1 MKVLCINQKTLDALT
16 KALSTI
22 KDSLPNS
29 SINAL
34 EILNYPG
41 VLKQEEH
48 LQEKVDELILKD
60 FEKALD
66 ELVKTRQSEGSK
78 LKEALL
84 TRLDLVSK
92 QTDIVEKSLKV
103 LVVNERQRLK
113 DKIANFGV
121 DVDPQRI
128 EQEVALAA
136 QRSDV
141 EEEYDRL
148 RAHIKEVKAILD
160 KGWENINTLFEQ
172 GKIAAVINNTGKFID
187 YAKAGVNYGIAPLP
201 VNLDGKPLT
210 PFYSTYTYA
219 IPTRSNQKEMAQ
231 KFLAY
236 LNVPMTTYERYLH
249 TAELPTIND
258 VLNSNLVSNDD
269 FANAIFTQMHTSK
282 QISYDKFM
290 DFIWDPMNDALKKI
304 TIDGAEPS
312 KTLDEAVDNMF

>member
-1 MKVLCINQKTLDALT
+1 MANIKSMTGSASIADNNKIANLNIDISSVNSRYLEIFLKIPDNLRHLDSQLRALIQSKLSRGKLDCFINYNLNLDESLNINQKTLDALT

-141 EEEYDRL
+141 EE
-148 RAHIKEVKAILD
+148 
-160 KGWENINTLFEQ
+160 
-172 GKIAAVINNTGKFID
+172 
-187 YAKAGVNYGIAPLP
+187 
-201 VNLDGKPLT
+201 
-210 PFYSTYTYA
+210 
-219 IPTRSNQKEMAQ
+219 
-231 KFLAY
+231 
-236 LNVPMTTYERYLH
+236 
-249 TAELPTIND
+249 
-258 VLNSNLVSNDD
+258 
-269 FANAIFTQMHTSK
+269 
-282 QISYDKFM
+282 
-290 DFIWDPMNDALKKI
+290 
-304 TIDGAEPS
+304 
-312 KTLDEAVDNMF
+312 

>member
-1 MKVLCINQKTLDALT
+1 MANIKSMTGSASIADNNKIASLSIDISSVNSRYLEIFLKIPDNLRHLDSQLRALIQSKLSRGKLDCFINYNLNLDESLNINQKTLDALT

-160 KGWENINTLFEQ
+160 KGGICGKRLDFMMQEFNRETNTLAS
-172 GKIAAVINNTGKFID
+172 KAA
-187 YAKAGVNYGIAPLP
+187 
-201 VNLDGKPLT
+201 
-210 PFYSTYTYA
+210 
-219 IPTRSNQKEMAQ
+219 
-231 KFLAY
+231 
-236 LNVPMTTYERYLH
+236 
-249 TAELPTIND
+249 
-258 VLNSNLVSNDD
+258 
-269 FANAIFTQMHTSK
+269 
-282 QISYDKFM
+282 
-290 DFIWDPMNDALKKI
+290 
-304 TIDGAEPS
+304 
-312 KTLDEAVDNMF
+312 TLDITQVAIELKVLIEQMREQVQNIE

>member
-1 MKVLCINQKTLDALT
+1 MANIKSMTGSASIADNNKIANLNIDISSVNSRYLEIFLKIPDNLRHLDSQLRALIQSKLSRGKLDCFINYNLNLDESLNINQKTLDALT

-41 VLKQEEH
+41 VLNQEEH
-48 LQEKVDELILKD
+48 LPEKVDELILKD

-160 KGWENINTLFEQ
+160 KGGICGKRLDFMMQEFNRETNTLAS
-172 GKIAAVINNTGKFID
+172 KAA
-187 YAKAGVNYGIAPLP
+187 
-201 VNLDGKPLT
+201 
-210 PFYSTYTYA
+210 
-219 IPTRSNQKEMAQ
+219 
-231 KFLAY
+231 
-236 LNVPMTTYERYLH
+236 
-249 TAELPTIND
+249 
-258 VLNSNLVSNDD
+258 
-269 FANAIFTQMHTSK
+269 
-282 QISYDKFM
+282 
-290 DFIWDPMNDALKKI
+290 
-304 TIDGAEPS
+304 
-312 KTLDEAVDNMF
+312 TLDITQVAIELKVLIEQMREQVQNIE

>member
-1 MKVLCINQKTLDALT
+1 MANIKSMTGSASIADNNRIANLNMDISAVNSRYLEIFLKIPDNLRHLDSQLRALIQSKLSRGKLDCFINYNLNLDESLNINQKTLDALT

-160 KGWENINTLFEQ
+160 KGGICGKRLDFMMQEFNRETNTLAS
-172 GKIAAVINNTGKFID
+172 KAA
-187 YAKAGVNYGIAPLP
+187 
-201 VNLDGKPLT
+201 
-210 PFYSTYTYA
+210 
-219 IPTRSNQKEMAQ
+219 
-231 KFLAY
+231 
-236 LNVPMTTYERYLH
+236 
-249 TAELPTIND
+249 
-258 VLNSNLVSNDD
+258 
-269 FANAIFTQMHTSK
+269 
-282 QISYDKFM
+282 
-290 DFIWDPMNDALKKI
+290 
-304 TIDGAEPS
+304 
-312 KTLDEAVDNMF
+312 TLDITQVAIELKVLIEQMREQVQNIE

>member
-1 MKVLCINQKTLDALT
+1 MLKTVYFDAHHRH
-16 KALSTI
+16 KWQCFRI
-22 KDSLPNS
+22 R
-29 SINAL
+29 
-34 EILNYPG
+34 
-41 VLKQEEH
+41 
-48 LQEKVDELILKD
+48 
-60 FEKALD
+60 
-66 ELVKTRQSEGSK
+66 LV
-78 LKEALL
+78 
-84 TRLDLVSK
+84 
-92 QTDIVEKSLKV
+92 
-103 LVVNERQRLK
+103 
-113 DKIANFGV
+113 
-121 DVDPQRI
+121 
-128 EQEVALAA
+128 
-136 QRSDV
+136 
-141 EEEYDRL
+141 
-148 RAHIKEVKAILD
+148 D

-210 PFYSTYTYA
+210 PFYSTYNYA

>member
-1 MKVLCINQKTLDALT
+1 MSNIKSMTGSASISENNKIASLSIDISSVNSRYLEIFLKIPDNLRHLDSQLRALIQSKLSRGKLDCFINYNLNLDESLNINQKTLDALT

-160 KGWENINTLFEQ
+160 KGGICGKRLDFMMQEFNRETNTLAS
-172 GKIAAVINNTGKFID
+172 KAA
-187 YAKAGVNYGIAPLP
+187 
-201 VNLDGKPLT
+201 
-210 PFYSTYTYA
+210 
-219 IPTRSNQKEMAQ
+219 
-231 KFLAY
+231 
-236 LNVPMTTYERYLH
+236 
-249 TAELPTIND
+249 
-258 VLNSNLVSNDD
+258 
-269 FANAIFTQMHTSK
+269 
-282 QISYDKFM
+282 
-290 DFIWDPMNDALKKI
+290 
-304 TIDGAEPS
+304 
-312 KTLDEAVDNMF
+312 TLDITQVAIELKVLIEQMREQVQNIE

>member
-1 MKVLCINQKTLDALT
+1 MANIKSMTGSASIADNNKIANLNIDISSVNSRYLEIFLKIPDNLRHLDSQLRALIQSKLSRGKLDCFINYNLNLDESLNINQKTLDALT

-113 DKIANFGV
+113 V
-121 DVDPQRI
+121 D
-128 EQEVALAA
+128 
-136 QRSDV
+136 
-141 EEEYDRL
+141 
-148 RAHIKEVKAILD
+148 ILPLL
-160 KGWENINTLFEQ
+160 KQ
-172 GKIAAVINNTGKFID
+172 GD
-187 YAKAGVNYGIAPLP
+187 
-201 VNLDGKPLT
+201 
-210 PFYSTYTYA
+210 
-219 IPTRSNQKEMAQ
+219 
-231 KFLAY
+231 
-236 LNVPMTTYERYLH
+236 
-249 TAELPTIND
+249 
-258 VLNSNLVSNDD
+258 
-269 FANAIFTQMHTSK
+269 
-282 QISYDKFM
+282 SYRP
-290 DFIWDPMNDALKKI
+290 I
-304 TIDGAEPS
+304 
-312 KTLDEAVDNMF
+312 

>member
-1 MKVLCINQKTLDALT
+1 MANIKSMTGSASIADNNKIANLNIDISSVNSRYLEIFLKIPDNLRHLDSQLRALIQSKLSRGKLDCFINYNLNLDESLNINQKTLDALT

-103 LVVNERQRLK
+103 LVVNERHRLK

-160 KGWENINTLFEQ
+160 KGGICGKRLDFMMQEFNRETNTLAS
-172 GKIAAVINNTGKFID
+172 KAA
-187 YAKAGVNYGIAPLP
+187 
-201 VNLDGKPLT
+201 
-210 PFYSTYTYA
+210 
-219 IPTRSNQKEMAQ
+219 
-231 KFLAY
+231 
-236 LNVPMTTYERYLH
+236 
-249 TAELPTIND
+249 
-258 VLNSNLVSNDD
+258 
-269 FANAIFTQMHTSK
+269 
-282 QISYDKFM
+282 
-290 DFIWDPMNDALKKI
+290 
-304 TIDGAEPS
+304 
-312 KTLDEAVDNMF
+312 TLDITQVAIELKVLIEQMREQVQNIE

>member
-1 MKVLCINQKTLDALT
+1 MASVKSMTGSASISENNKIASLSIDISSVNSRYLEIFLKIPDKLRHLDSQLRALIQSKLSRGKLDCFINYNLNLDESLNINQKTLDALT

-160 KGWENINTLFEQ
+160 KGGICGKRLDFMMQEFNRETNTLAS
-172 GKIAAVINNTGKFID
+172 KAA
-187 YAKAGVNYGIAPLP
+187 
-201 VNLDGKPLT
+201 
-210 PFYSTYTYA
+210 
-219 IPTRSNQKEMAQ
+219 
-231 KFLAY
+231 
-236 LNVPMTTYERYLH
+236 
-249 TAELPTIND
+249 
-258 VLNSNLVSNDD
+258 
-269 FANAIFTQMHTSK
+269 
-282 QISYDKFM
+282 
-290 DFIWDPMNDALKKI
+290 
-304 TIDGAEPS
+304 
-312 KTLDEAVDNMF
+312 TLDITQVAIELKVLIEQMREQVQNIE

>member
-1 MKVLCINQKTLDALT
+1 MASVKSMTGSASISENNKIASLSIDISSVNSRYLEIFLKIPDNLRHLDSQLRALIQSKLSRGKLDCFINYNLNLDESLNINQKTLDALT

-160 KGWENINTLFEQ
+160 KGGICGKRLDFMMQEFNRETNTLAS
-172 GKIAAVINNTGKFID
+172 KAA
-187 YAKAGVNYGIAPLP
+187 
-201 VNLDGKPLT
+201 
-210 PFYSTYTYA
+210 
-219 IPTRSNQKEMAQ
+219 
-231 KFLAY
+231 
-236 LNVPMTTYERYLH
+236 
-249 TAELPTIND
+249 
-258 VLNSNLVSNDD
+258 
-269 FANAIFTQMHTSK
+269 
-282 QISYDKFM
+282 
-290 DFIWDPMNDALKKI
+290 
-304 TIDGAEPS
+304 
-312 KTLDEAVDNMF
+312 TLDITQVAIELKVLIEQMREQVQNIE

>member
-1 MKVLCINQKTLDALT
+1 MANIKSMTGSASIADNNKIANLNIDISSVNSRYLEIFLKIPDNLRHLDSQLRALIQSKLSRGKLDCFINYNLNLDESLNINQKTLDALT

-66 ELVKTRQSEGSK
+66 ELVKTHQSEGSK

-160 KGWENINTLFEQ
+160 KGGICGKRLDFMMQEFNRETNTLAS
-172 GKIAAVINNTGKFID
+172 KAA
-187 YAKAGVNYGIAPLP
+187 
-201 VNLDGKPLT
+201 
-210 PFYSTYTYA
+210 
-219 IPTRSNQKEMAQ
+219 
-231 KFLAY
+231 
-236 LNVPMTTYERYLH
+236 
-249 TAELPTIND
+249 
-258 VLNSNLVSNDD
+258 
-269 FANAIFTQMHTSK
+269 
-282 QISYDKFM
+282 
-290 DFIWDPMNDALKKI
+290 
-304 TIDGAEPS
+304 
-312 KTLDEAVDNMF
+312 TLDITQVAIELKVLIEQMREQVQNIE

>member
-1 MKVLCINQKTLDALT
+1 MANIKSMTGSASIADNNKIASLSIDISSVNSRYLEIFLKIPDNLRHLDSQLRALIQSKLSRGKLDCFINYNLNLDESLNINQKTLDALT

-160 KGWENINTLFEQ
+160 KGGICGKRLDFMMQEFNRETNTLAS
-172 GKIAAVINNTGKFID
+172 KAA
-187 YAKAGVNYGIAPLP
+187 
-201 VNLDGKPLT
+201 
-210 PFYSTYTYA
+210 
-219 IPTRSNQKEMAQ
+219 
-231 KFLAY
+231 
-236 LNVPMTTYERYLH
+236 
-249 TAELPTIND
+249 
-258 VLNSNLVSNDD
+258 
-269 FANAIFTQMHTSK
+269 
-282 QISYDKFM
+282 
-290 DFIWDPMNDALKKI
+290 
-304 TIDGAEPS
+304 
-312 KTLDEAVDNMF
+312 TLDITQIAIELKVLIEQMREQVQNIE

>member
-1 MKVLCINQKTLDALT
+1 MANIKSMTGSASIADNNKIANLNIDISSVNSRYLEIFLKIPDNLRHLDSQLRALIQSKLSRGKLDCFINYNLNLDESLNINQKTLDALT

-22 KDSLPNS
+22 KDSLPTS

-160 KGWENINTLFEQ
+160 KGGICGKRLDFMMQEFNRETNTLAS
-172 GKIAAVINNTGKFID
+172 KAA
-187 YAKAGVNYGIAPLP
+187 
-201 VNLDGKPLT
+201 
-210 PFYSTYTYA
+210 
-219 IPTRSNQKEMAQ
+219 
-231 KFLAY
+231 
-236 LNVPMTTYERYLH
+236 
-249 TAELPTIND
+249 
-258 VLNSNLVSNDD
+258 
-269 FANAIFTQMHTSK
+269 
-282 QISYDKFM
+282 
-290 DFIWDPMNDALKKI
+290 
-304 TIDGAEPS
+304 
-312 KTLDEAVDNMF
+312 TLDITQIAIELKVLIEQMREQVQNIE

>member
-1 MKVLCINQKTLDALT
+1 MASVKSMTGSASISENNKIASLSIDISSVNSRYLEIFLKIPDNLRHLDSQLRALIQSKLSRGKLDCFINYNLNLDESLNINQKTLDALT

-128 EQEVALAA
+128 EQEVARAA

-141 EEEYDRL
+141 EEEYYRL

-160 KGWENINTLFEQ
+160 KGGICGKRLDFMMQEFNRETNTLAS
-172 GKIAAVINNTGKFID
+172 KAA
-187 YAKAGVNYGIAPLP
+187 
-201 VNLDGKPLT
+201 
-210 PFYSTYTYA
+210 
-219 IPTRSNQKEMAQ
+219 
-231 KFLAY
+231 
-236 LNVPMTTYERYLH
+236 
-249 TAELPTIND
+249 
-258 VLNSNLVSNDD
+258 
-269 FANAIFTQMHTSK
+269 
-282 QISYDKFM
+282 
-290 DFIWDPMNDALKKI
+290 
-304 TIDGAEPS
+304 
-312 KTLDEAVDNMF
+312 TLDITQVAIELKVLIEQMREQVQNIE

>member
-1 MKVLCINQKTLDALT
+1 MANIKSMTGSASIADNNKIANLNIDISSVNSRYLEIFLKIPDNLRHLDSQLRALIQSKLSRGKLDCFINYNLNLDESLNINQKTLDALT

-160 KGWENINTLFEQ
+160 KGGICGKRLDFMMQEFNRETNTLAS
-172 GKIAAVINNTGKFID
+172 KAA
-187 YAKAGVNYGIAPLP
+187 
-201 VNLDGKPLT
+201 
-210 PFYSTYTYA
+210 
-219 IPTRSNQKEMAQ
+219 
-231 KFLAY
+231 
-236 LNVPMTTYERYLH
+236 
-249 TAELPTIND
+249 
-258 VLNSNLVSNDD
+258 
-269 FANAIFTQMHTSK
+269 
-282 QISYDKFM
+282 
-290 DFIWDPMNDALKKI
+290 
-304 TIDGAEPS
+304 
-312 KTLDEAVDNMF
+312 TLDITQVAIELKVLIEQMREQVQNIE

>member
-1 MKVLCINQKTLDALT
+1 MANIKSMTGSASIADNNKIANLNIDISSVNSRYLEIFLKIPDNLRHLDSQLRALIQSKLSRGKLDCFINYNLNLDESLNINQKTLDALT

-160 KGWENINTLFEQ
+160 KGGICGKRLDFMMQEFNRETNTLAS
-172 GKIAAVINNTGKFID
+172 KAA
-187 YAKAGVNYGIAPLP
+187 
-201 VNLDGKPLT
+201 
-210 PFYSTYTYA
+210 
-219 IPTRSNQKEMAQ
+219 
-231 KFLAY
+231 
-236 LNVPMTTYERYLH
+236 
-249 TAELPTIND
+249 
-258 VLNSNLVSNDD
+258 
-269 FANAIFTQMHTSK
+269 
-282 QISYDKFM
+282 
-290 DFIWDPMNDALKKI
+290 
-304 TIDGAEPS
+304 
-312 KTLDEAVDNMF
+312 TLDITQIAIELKVLIEQMREQVQNIE

>member
-1 MKVLCINQKTLDALT
+1 MANIKSMTGSASIADNNKIANLNIDISSVNSRYLEIFLKIPDNLRHLDSQLRALIQSKLSRGKLDCFINYNLNLDESLNINQKTLDALT

-148 RAHIKEVKAILD
+148 RAHITEVKAILD
-160 KGWENINTLFEQ
+160 KGGICGKRLDFMMQEFNRETNTLAS
-172 GKIAAVINNTGKFID
+172 KAA
-187 YAKAGVNYGIAPLP
+187 
-201 VNLDGKPLT
+201 
-210 PFYSTYTYA
+210 
-219 IPTRSNQKEMAQ
+219 
-231 KFLAY
+231 
-236 LNVPMTTYERYLH
+236 
-249 TAELPTIND
+249 
-258 VLNSNLVSNDD
+258 
-269 FANAIFTQMHTSK
+269 
-282 QISYDKFM
+282 
-290 DFIWDPMNDALKKI
+290 
-304 TIDGAEPS
+304 
-312 KTLDEAVDNMF
+312 TLDITQVAIELKVLIEQMREQVQNIE

>member
-1 MKVLCINQKTLDALT
+1 MASVKSMTGSASISENNKIASLSIDISSVNSRYLEIFLKIPDNLRHLDSQLRALIQSKLSRGKLDCFINYNLNLDESLNINQKTLDALT

-160 KGWENINTLFEQ
+160 KGGICGKRLDFMMQEFNRETNTLASKAATLDITQVAIELKVLIEQ
-172 GKIAAVINNTGKFID
+172 MREQVQNI
-187 YAKAGVNYGIAPLP
+187 
-201 VNLDGKPLT
+201 
-210 PFYSTYTYA
+210 
-219 IPTRSNQKEMAQ
+219 E
-231 KFLAY
+231 Y
-236 LNVPMTTYERYLH
+236 LNK
-249 TAELPTIND
+249 
-258 VLNSNLVSNDD
+258 
-269 FANAIFTQMHTSK
+269 AIVT
-282 QISYDKFM
+282 
-290 DFIWDPMNDALKKI
+290 
-304 TIDGAEPS
+304 
-312 KTLDEAVDNMF
+312 

>member
-1 MKVLCINQKTLDALT
+1 MANIKSMTGSASLADNNKIANLNIDISSVNSRYLEIFLKIPDNLRHLDSQLRALIQSKLSRGKLDCFINYNLNLDESLNINQKTLDALT

-160 KGWENINTLFEQ
+160 KGGICGKRLDFMMQEFNRETNTLAS
-172 GKIAAVINNTGKFID
+172 KAA
-187 YAKAGVNYGIAPLP
+187 
-201 VNLDGKPLT
+201 
-210 PFYSTYTYA
+210 
-219 IPTRSNQKEMAQ
+219 
-231 KFLAY
+231 
-236 LNVPMTTYERYLH
+236 
-249 TAELPTIND
+249 
-258 VLNSNLVSNDD
+258 
-269 FANAIFTQMHTSK
+269 
-282 QISYDKFM
+282 
-290 DFIWDPMNDALKKI
+290 
-304 TIDGAEPS
+304 
-312 KTLDEAVDNMF
+312 TLDITQVAIELKVLIEQMREQVQNIE

>member
-1 MKVLCINQKTLDALT
+1 MANIKSMTGSASIADNNKIANLNIDISSVNSRYLEIFLKIPDNLRHLDSQLRALIQSKLSRGKLDCFINYNLNLDESLNINQKTLDALT

-48 LQEKVDELILKD
+48 LHEKVDELILKD

-160 KGWENINTLFEQ
+160 KGGICGKRLDFMMQEFNRETNTLAS
-172 GKIAAVINNTGKFID
+172 KAA
-187 YAKAGVNYGIAPLP
+187 
-201 VNLDGKPLT
+201 
-210 PFYSTYTYA
+210 
-219 IPTRSNQKEMAQ
+219 
-231 KFLAY
+231 
-236 LNVPMTTYERYLH
+236 
-249 TAELPTIND
+249 
-258 VLNSNLVSNDD
+258 
-269 FANAIFTQMHTSK
+269 
-282 QISYDKFM
+282 
-290 DFIWDPMNDALKKI
+290 
-304 TIDGAEPS
+304 
-312 KTLDEAVDNMF
+312 TLDITQVAIELKVLIEQMREQVQNIE

>member
-1 MKVLCINQKTLDALT
+1 MANIKSMTGSASIADNNKIANLNIDISSVNSRYLEIFLKIPDNLRHLDSQLRALIQSKLSRGKLDCFINYNLNLDESLNINQKTLDALT

-160 KGWENINTLFEQ
+160 KGGICGKRLDFMMQEFNRETNTLAS
-172 GKIAAVINNTGKFID
+172 KAA
-187 YAKAGVNYGIAPLP
+187 
-201 VNLDGKPLT
+201 
-210 PFYSTYTYA
+210 
-219 IPTRSNQKEMAQ
+219 
-231 KFLAY
+231 
-236 LNVPMTTYERYLH
+236 
-249 TAELPTIND
+249 
-258 VLNSNLVSNDD
+258 
-269 FANAIFTQMHTSK
+269 
-282 QISYDKFM
+282 
-290 DFIWDPMNDALKKI
+290 
-304 TIDGAEPS
+304 
-312 KTLDEAVDNMF
+312 TLDITQVAIELKVLIEQMREQMQNIE

>member
-1 MKVLCINQKTLDALT
+1 MANIKSMTGSASIADNNKIANLNIDISSVNSRYLEIFLKIPDNLRHLDSQLRALIQSKLSRGKLDCFINYNLNLDESLNINQKTLDALT

-160 KGWENINTLFEQ
+160 KGGICGKRLDFMMQEFNRETNTL
-172 GKIAAVINNTGKFID
+172 A
-187 YAKAGVNYGIAPLP
+187 
-201 VNLDGKPLT
+201 
-210 PFYSTYTYA
+210 
-219 IPTRSNQKEMAQ
+219 
-231 KFLAY
+231 
-236 LNVPMTTYERYLH
+236 
-249 TAELPTIND
+249 
-258 VLNSNLVSNDD
+258 
-269 FANAIFTQMHTSK
+269 SK
-282 QISYDKFM
+282 DTLLYPS
-290 DFIWDPMNDALKKI
+290 AL
-304 TIDGAEPS
+304 
-312 KTLDEAVDNMF
+312 

>member
-1 MKVLCINQKTLDALT
+1 MANIKSMTGSASIADNNKIASLSIDISSVNSRYLEIFLKIPDNLRHLDSQLRALSQSKLSRGKLDCFINYNLNLDESLNINQKTLDALT

-160 KGWENINTLFEQ
+160 KGGICGKRLDFMMQEFNRETNTLAS
-172 GKIAAVINNTGKFID
+172 KAA
-187 YAKAGVNYGIAPLP
+187 
-201 VNLDGKPLT
+201 
-210 PFYSTYTYA
+210 
-219 IPTRSNQKEMAQ
+219 
-231 KFLAY
+231 
-236 LNVPMTTYERYLH
+236 
-249 TAELPTIND
+249 
-258 VLNSNLVSNDD
+258 
-269 FANAIFTQMHTSK
+269 
-282 QISYDKFM
+282 
-290 DFIWDPMNDALKKI
+290 
-304 TIDGAEPS
+304 
-312 KTLDEAVDNMF
+312 TLDITQVAIELKVLIEQMREQVQNIE

>member
-1 MKVLCINQKTLDALT
+1 MANIKSMTGSASISENNKIASLSIDISSVNSRYLEIFLKIPDNLRHLDSQLRALIQSKLSRGKLDCFINYNLNLDESLNINQKTLDALT

-160 KGWENINTLFEQ
+160 KGGICGKRLDFMMQEFNRETNTLAS
-172 GKIAAVINNTGKFID
+172 KAA
-187 YAKAGVNYGIAPLP
+187 
-201 VNLDGKPLT
+201 
-210 PFYSTYTYA
+210 
-219 IPTRSNQKEMAQ
+219 
-231 KFLAY
+231 
-236 LNVPMTTYERYLH
+236 
-249 TAELPTIND
+249 
-258 VLNSNLVSNDD
+258 
-269 FANAIFTQMHTSK
+269 
-282 QISYDKFM
+282 
-290 DFIWDPMNDALKKI
+290 
-304 TIDGAEPS
+304 
-312 KTLDEAVDNMF
+312 TLDITQVAIELKVLIEQMREQVQNIE

>member
-1 MKVLCINQKTLDALT
+1 MANIKSMTGSASIADNNKIANLNIDISSVNSRYLEIFLKIPDNLRHLDSQLRALIQSKLSRGKLDCFINYNLNLDESLNINQKTLDALT

-103 LVVNERQRLK
+103 LVVNERHRLK

-160 KGWENINTLFEQ
+160 KGGICGKRLDFMMQEFNRETNTLAS
-172 GKIAAVINNTGKFID
+172 KAA
-187 YAKAGVNYGIAPLP
+187 
-201 VNLDGKPLT
+201 
-210 PFYSTYTYA
+210 
-219 IPTRSNQKEMAQ
+219 
-231 KFLAY
+231 
-236 LNVPMTTYERYLH
+236 
-249 TAELPTIND
+249 
-258 VLNSNLVSNDD
+258 
-269 FANAIFTQMHTSK
+269 
-282 QISYDKFM
+282 
-290 DFIWDPMNDALKKI
+290 
-304 TIDGAEPS
+304 
-312 KTLDEAVDNMF
+312 TLDITQIAIELKVLIEQMREQVQNIE

>member
-1 MKVLCINQKTLDALT
+1 MANITSMTGSASIADNIKIANLNIDISSVNSRYLEIFLKIPDNLRHLDSQLRALIQSKLSRGKLDCFINYNLNLDESLNINQKTLDALT

-160 KGWENINTLFEQ
+160 KGGICGKRLDFMMQEFNRETNTLAS
-172 GKIAAVINNTGKFID
+172 KAA
-187 YAKAGVNYGIAPLP
+187 
-201 VNLDGKPLT
+201 
-210 PFYSTYTYA
+210 
-219 IPTRSNQKEMAQ
+219 
-231 KFLAY
+231 
-236 LNVPMTTYERYLH
+236 
-249 TAELPTIND
+249 
-258 VLNSNLVSNDD
+258 
-269 FANAIFTQMHTSK
+269 
-282 QISYDKFM
+282 
-290 DFIWDPMNDALKKI
+290 
-304 TIDGAEPS
+304 
-312 KTLDEAVDNMF
+312 TLDITQVAIELKVLIEQMREQVQNIE

>member
-1 MKVLCINQKTLDALT
+1 MANIKSMTGSASIADNNKIANLNIDISSVNSRYLEIFLKIPDNLRHLDSQLRALIQSKLSRGKLDCFINYNLNLDESLNINQKTLDALT

-113 DKIANFGV
+113 DKIANFCC
-121 DVDPQRI
+121 P
-128 EQEVALAA
+128 
-136 QRSDV
+136 
-141 EEEYDRL
+141 
-148 RAHIKEVKAILD
+148 
-160 KGWENINTLFEQ
+160 WE
-172 GKIAAVINNTGKFID
+172 
-187 YAKAGVNYGIAPLP
+187 P
-201 VNLDGKPLT
+201 
-210 PFYSTYTYA
+210 
-219 IPTRSNQKEMAQ
+219 
-231 KFLAY
+231 
-236 LNVPMTTYERYLH
+236 
-249 TAELPTIND
+249 
-258 VLNSNLVSNDD
+258 
-269 FANAIFTQMHTSK
+269 
-282 QISYDKFM
+282 
-290 DFIWDPMNDALKKI
+290 
-304 TIDGAEPS
+304 
-312 KTLDEAVDNMF
+312 